1 MVKIS
6 VARRGQ
12 LGLEYIFLVGIVA
25 AAIIAIIVYIG
36 RGKQGQV
43 RSQADQL
50 SESQYAPGKTA
61 IHSDT
66 EHKAARSSNSSASAT
81 TTKNPE
87 HPVGEKNE
95 ALEGTDTTI
104 GLYDQQQAAMQAMYN
119 DMNAFDLALHPEGAK
134 VASWVSSGN
143 WPWSYNA
150 SPAGNCLE
158 IEIRLQADYKQLNY
172 IRDLIN
178 ANVWPPRQPSVSTSG
193 SSSSEKG
200 NIDDTKHTNET
211 MGDL

>member
-6 VARRGQ
+6 VTRRGQ

-95 ALEGTDTTI
+95 A
-104 GLYDQQQAAMQAMYN
+104 
-119 DMNAFDLALHPEGAK
+119 
-134 VASWVSSGN
+134 
-143 WPWSYNA
+143 
-150 SPAGNCLE
+150 
-158 IEIRLQADYKQLNY
+158 
-172 IRDLIN
+172 
-178 ANVWPPRQPSVSTSG
+178 
-193 SSSSEKG
+193 
-200 NIDDTKHTNET
+200 
-211 MGDL
+211 